1 MHDGVGDEAAL
12 ALKAV
17 TVRYGRTV
25 AVEGATLAVDQGE
38 LVALVGPNGAG
49 KSTLF
54 RAALGLVRYE
64 GEIVVHQTRRRGVA
78 FVPQRL
84 EVDLDFPI
92 TAGQV
97 VATGRRAVSG
107 RIARASGDDRRAV
120 ARCLTRVGLDCLERR
135 PLGSLSGG
143 QVQRVLIARALAQE
157 PSVMLL
163 DEPLAGVDAAV
174 TGSLVDLFMRLSED
188 GAAIVVSTHDLALVR
203 ARFARCIAINR
214 TIVGDG
220 RPGDVLAPAG
230 LERFFG
236 LPTAL
241 AGR

>member
-1 MHDGVGDEAAL
+1 MHEGLEPAL
-12 ALKAV
+12 FLDAV

-25 AVEGATLAVDQGE
+25 AVENASLAVAHGE

-54 RAALGLVRYE
+54 RAALGLLPFE
-64 GEIVVHQTRRRGVA
+64 GRIVVHQIRRRGVA

-84 EVDLDFPI
+84 DVDLDFPI

-97 VATGRRAVSG
+97 VATGRRALRSRG
-107 RIARASGDDRRAV
+107 LPSWSRDRQAI
-120 ARCLTRVGLDCLERR
+120 ARCLTRVGLGGMGRR

-157 PSVMLL
+157 PTVLLL
-163 DEPLAGVDAAV
+163 DEPLAGVDVAV
-174 TGSLVDLFMRLSED
+174 TESLVDLFARLADE

-203 ARFARCIAINR
+203 ARFSRCIAINR
-214 TIVGDG
+214 SIVGDG
-220 RPGDVLAPAG
+220 QPATVLAPAG

-236 LPTAL
+236 LP
-241 AGR
+241 AGGPG